1 MANLSSLRYRAG
13 LTQKDVAKLMHVSE
27 STIGKWERR
36 ESKIDYNDLIDL
48 LIIYGI
54 TETRTQRRFADEYFR
69 EDRRREPSSSAHWD
83 EPPPRQQEGLSDEL
97 IEAWKELMIT
107 KNAFIKASNHFDRLV
122 SKSGIS
128 EAQILDELFGKT

>member
-1 MANLSSLRYRAG
+1 MPSLKELRKRKG
-13 LTQKDVAKLMHVSE
+13 MTQQDVASRLNVSE

-36 ESKIDYNDLIDL
+36 ETKIDYNDLIDL

-69 EDRRREPSSSAHWD
+69 EDRKREPASSARWN

-128 EAQILDELFGKT
+128 EAQILDELLGRY

>member
-1 MANLSSLRYRAG
+1 MANLSSLRHRAG

-48 LIIYGI
+48 LNIYGI
-54 TETRTQRRFADEYFR
+54 SEIRTQRRFADEYLR
-69 EDRRREPSSSAHWD
+69 EGENRYPVDAVHWD
-83 EPPPRQQEGLSDEL
+83 EPPFRQREAISDEL
-97 IEAWKELMIT
+97 VEAWKDVMIT

-122 SKSGIS
+122 RKSGMS
-128 EAQILDELFGKT
+128 EVQILDELFGKT